1 MIEFEIIGNVAEVTL
16 SNPPVNALSRQW
28 AELFHQVLDAL
39 QQRNEWRV
47 LRIRSGLRLFSA
59 GGDIKQFARRLNDPR
74 AGELLS
80 EEATLY
86 QQLFL
91 RIERLPQISI
101 AEIGGVAAGGGFE
114 LALACDLRIACES
127 AQMGLPEVGLGLL
140 SSAGGT
146 QRVTRLCG
154 RGNAM
159 RLIGGAELV
168 SATEALRLS
177 LVEWV
182 VPDADLFGASE
193 ALARRLAVQPLEA
206 LQAAKR
212 CIAAAFDPERDGFA
226 EEIEAPRTLMASVET
241 RMKIEAFLTKSKR

>member
-1 MIEFEIIGNVAEVTL
+1 MIEFQIIGNVAEVTL

-59 GGDIKQFARRLNDPR
+59 GGDIKQFARRLDDPR

-80 EEATLY
+80 EEAAFY

-114 LALACDLRIACES
+114 LALACDLRIA
-127 AQMGLPEVGLGLL
+127 
-140 SSAGGT
+140 
-146 QRVTRLCG
+146 
-154 RGNAM
+154 
-159 RLIGGAELV
+159 
-168 SATEALRLS
+168 
-177 LVEWV
+177 
-182 VPDADLFGASE
+182 
-193 ALARRLAVQPLEA
+193 
-206 LQAAKR
+206 
-212 CIAAAFDPERDGFA
+212 
-226 EEIEAPRTLMASVET
+226 
-241 RMKIEAFLTKSKR
+241 